1 MAVRKRDSSRIS
13 IRPRDTGRSTRIAR
27 KRRRKSRNGPSYEL
41 RLQVDKRGDWR
52 LAIWQLPSPSTPRL
66 QSPEHVATLRGA
78 ALRIVENRVVKQLSR
93 ANIRL
98 GSLMPGKQKLWPR
111 DEELSLTLGL
121 LFRTLAPMK
130 NLDRIRQVADGIDQM
145 SREEAGYWLGMAMHR
160 KYPRR
165 VLAAL
170 RNLLTIPLK

>member
-1 MAVRKRDSSRIS
+1 MDHNDKH
-13 IRPRDTGRSTRIAR
+13 TTNG
-27 KRRRKSRNGPSYEL
+27 NGPAYEL
-41 RLQVDKRGDWR
+41 RLQVDKQGDWQ
-52 LAIWQLPSPSTPRL
+52 LAVWQLPSPSTPRL

-78 ALRIVENRVVKQLSR
+78 ALRIVENRVIKQIGR

-98 GSLMPGKQKLWPR
+98 GSLTAGKQKRWPL

-121 LFRTLAPMK
+121 LFRALAPMK

-165 VLAAL
+165 VLMAL
-170 RNLLTIPLK
+170 RFLLIDPRSE